1 MKNIFGY
8 YVDREL
14 TTKRFFDLCHF
25 YGIKNKDLT
34 RLFDVSDVTVSYWRN
49 GTRFPEYNKIVFFA
63 YIIGL
68 PLEIVIIGKK
78 EIENQQVKK
87 NFKRIYEIK
96 EKKYIEKLQ
105 ELLDRGALDSPPKF
119 DVGFFNPLLNRDD
132 FLDPSSP
139 QYAKLILDI
148 TYYGLKKRITK

>member
-1 MKNIFGY
+1 MKNIFKY
-8 YVDREL
+8 YIDREL

-34 RLFDVSDVTVSYWRN
+34 KLFDVSNATVSYWRN
-49 GTRFPEYNKIVFFA
+49 GTRFPEYNKIIFFA

-87 NFKRIYEIK
+87 IIKRIYEIK

-105 ELLDRGALDSPPKF
+105 ELLDQGALDSPPKF
-119 DVGFFNPLLNRDD
+119 TESIFDPLQNRDN
-132 FLDPSSP
+132 FLDLSSP